1 MASFDFDVLI
11 IGSGPGGYVAGIRAS
26 QLGLKAAI
34 IERDRPGGVCLNI
47 GCIPSKA
54 LIHQAELF
62 RSLPD
67 LREMGISIDL
77 KGFDYKPVFDKSRKA
92 ADTLSKGVQFLLKK
106 NKAELI
112 TGDAMLTGRNEVTLK
127 DKMPPGATGGRK
139 ITGKNLVI
147 ATGSRPR
154 IIPGFEFDEDRVLS
168 STGALMLTK
177 LPKKAIILGAGA
189 IGVEFSHIW
198 NAFGVEVHLVEM
210 MDRILPLE
218 DAEAVQ
224 VLARAFQKRGIQMYT
239 ATKAVSMK
247 TSVKGVS
254 VVLEERGGAQ
264 KTLDADQI
272 LVVVGRTCNTDG
284 IGLEKLG
291 IATEKGFIPVGDYN
305 QTKVPGIFA
314 VGDVVAT
321 PLLAHVAFKEAEMV
335 AEHIAGKKPHPRLD
349 LLSIPGATYCEP
361 QVASFGLTEW
371 KAKETGIA
379 FAKAL
384 FPYRGAGKSVAIE
397 QSEGFVKVIYDPK
410 TKEIL
415 GAHVVGAEA
424 TELIHELLLAR
435 TAELLP
441 EDIATMIHAH
451 PTLSEAVM
459 EAMRTVEGWAI
470 HA

>member
-1 MASFDFDVLI
+1 MAGFDFDLLI
-11 IGSGPGGYVAGIRAS
+11 MGSGPGGYVAGIRAA
-26 QLGLKAAI
+26 QLGLRAAV
-34 IERDRPGGVCLNI
+34 IERDKVGGVCLNV

-67 LREMGISIDL
+67 LQALGISVDT
-77 KGFDYKPVFDKSRKA
+77 KGFDYQKVFDKSRKA
-92 ADTLSKGVQFLLKK
+92 ADALSKGVQFLLKK
-106 NKAELI
+106 NKVELI
-112 TGDAMLTGRNEVTLK
+112 VGDAVLSGKNEVTLK
-127 DKMPPGATGGRK
+127 DGTKF
-139 ITGKNLVI
+139 TGKSIVI

-154 IIPGFEFDEDRVLS
+154 IIPGFEFDENRVLS
-168 STGALMLTK
+168 STGGVMLTK

-189 IGVEFSHIW
+189 IGVEFSHVW
-198 NAFGVEVHLVEM
+198 NSFGVEVHLVEM

-218 DAEAVQ
+218 DAEVVQ
-224 VLARAFQKRGIQMYT
+224 VLARAFQKRGIQMST
-239 ATKAVSMK
+239 STKAVSLSK
-247 TSVKGVS
+247 TASSVS
-254 VVLEERGGAQ
+254 AVLEDKGGTRTTAE
-264 KTLDADQI
+264 ADLI
-272 LVVVGRTCNTDG
+272 LVVVGRTCNTDA
-284 IGLEKLG
+284 IGLDKVG
-291 IATEKGFIPVGDYN
+291 ITTERGFIPVGDYN
-305 QTKVPGIFA
+305 QTKVPGIYA

-335 AEHIAGKKPHPRLD
+335 AEHVAGKTTHARLD
-349 LLSIPGATYCEP
+349 PLSIPGATYCEP

-371 KAKETGIA
+371 KAKEKGIA
-379 FAKAL
+379 YSKAS
-384 FPYRGAGKSVAIE
+384 FPYRGAGKSVAID
-397 QSEGFVKVIYDPK
+397 QTEGFVKVLTDPK
-410 TKEIL
+410 TKEII

-459 EAMRTVEGWAI
+459 ESMRAVEGWAI